1 MSRVGKMPIHIP
13 LGVGVQLDGR
23 CISVKGP
30 LGVLSRELHHR
41 IRVEIDIDK
50 ESIVVSRVS
59 ELRQDKSLHGLTR
72 TLIANMVEGVTQGF
86 EKELEI
92 IGLGYRVE
100 AKDGGVV
107 LNVGYSH
114 PVSVDRIEGITFEVQ
129 SDRNRTAIKVKGV
142 DKQMVGWVAAEI
154 RKVKPP
160 EPYKGKGIR
169 YAGEMVRRKVGKT
182 GV

>member
-1 MSRVGKMPIHIP
+1 MSRIGKMPIPIP
-13 LGVGVQLDGR
+13 SGVKVKIDGR
-23 CISVKGP
+23 HISVKGP
-30 LGVLSRELHHR
+30 LGELERELHYR
-41 IRVEIDIDK
+41 PKVEIDGENI
-50 ESIVVSRVS
+50 IVSRIS
-59 ELRQDKSLHGLTR
+59 ESRQDKSLHGLTR
-72 TLIANMVEGVTQGF
+72 SLIANMVEGVTKGF

-100 AKDGGVV
+100 ERNKGVV

-114 PVSVDRIEGITFEVQ
+114 PVSIEPIEGITFEVQ
-129 SDRNRTAIKVKGV
+129 SDRTRTAIKVKGI

-154 RKVKPP
+154 RRVKPP

-169 YAGEMVRRKVGKT
+169 YANETVRRKVGKA

>member
-1 MSRVGKMPIHIP
+1 MSRIGKVPIPIP
-13 LGVGVQLDGR
+13 QGVEVRLDGR
-23 CISVKGP
+23 RISVKGP
-30 LGVLSRELHHR
+30 LGTLERELHHR
-41 IRVEIDIDK
+41 PEVEVGG
-50 ESIVVSRVS
+50 ESIVVSRRS
-59 ELRQDKSLHGLTR
+59 ESRQDKSLHGLTR
-72 TLIANMVEGVTQGF
+72 TLIANMVEGVTKGF

-100 AKDGGVV
+100 AKGKGVV

-114 PVSVDRIEGITFEVQ
+114 PVNIEEIEGITFEVQ
-129 SDRNRTAIKVKGV
+129 SDRNRMAIKVKGI
-142 DKQMVGWVAAEI
+142 DKQVVGWVAAEI

-169 YAGEMVRRKVGKT
+169 YVGEVVRRKVGKA

>member
-1 MSRVGKMPIHIP
+1 MSRIGNMPVPIP
-13 LGVGVQLDGR
+13 AGVEVKLDGR
-23 CISVKGP
+23 RIFVKGP
-30 LGVLSRELHHR
+30 LGALSRELHHR
-41 IRVEIDIDK
+41 PKVAIDG

-59 ELRQDKSLHGLTR
+59 ESRQDKSLHGLTR
-72 TLIANMVEGVTQGF
+72 TLIANMVEGVAKGF
-86 EKELEI
+86 EKELEV

-100 AKDGGVV
+100 EKDEGIV

-114 PVSVDRIEGITFEVQ
+114 PVNIDPIEGITFEVQ
-129 SDRNRTAIKVKGV
+129 SDRNRTTIKVKGV
-142 DKQMVGWVAAEI
+142 DKQAVGWVAAEI

-169 YAGEMVRRKVGKT
+169 YAGETVRRKVGKA

>member
-1 MSRVGKMPIHIP
+1 MSRIGKMPVP
-13 LGVGVQLDGR
+13 VPAGVEVRRDGR
-23 CISVKGP
+23 RLFVKGP
-30 LGVLSRELHHR
+30 LGELDLELHVR
-41 IRVEIDIDK
+41 AKVGVEDGRV
-50 ESIVVSRVS
+50 VVSRLS
-59 ELRQDKSLHGLTR
+59 ESRQDKSLHGLTR
-72 TLIANMVEGVTQGF
+72 SLIANMVEGVTKGF

-92 IGLGYRVE
+92 IGLGYRAE
-100 AKDGGVV
+100 ASGGGVL

-114 PVSVDRIEGITFEVQ
+114 PVRIEPVEGVAFEVQ
-129 SDRNRTAIKVKGV
+129 SDRNRVAIKVKGV

-169 YAGEMVRRKVGKT
+169 YAGEAVRRKVGKA